1 MAALSGKVAI
11 VTGAGSGIGRAT
23 AVALAQA
30 GADVTLVARG
40 EEALKV
46 VATEV
51 EATGRQALIRPLS
64 VDDPAAVEEA
74 VQATVEAFGRVDILI
89 NNAGTNTPRRNLLET
104 SAEDWRLVIDV
115 NLTGAYL
122 CTRAVLPVMQRQG
135 EGTIVNIASVAGK
148 SASLLGGAHYSASK
162 AAVLS
167 LTQSTNLEQRRHN
180 IRATAISPGET
191 ATPILDRRASPPST
205 EERGRMLQPEDVAA
219 AVVFVTSLPQR
230 ACIEDVLIRPTYL
243 RDPMG

>member
-191 ATPILDRRASPPST
+191 ATPILDRRAAPPST